1 MIAFNDYCGLL
12 VSTTTISYCFVPTLF
27 SAVSLSIY
35 SLVIVSL
42 RMSYFAPRALLLIIK
57 LIVSG
62 SPGRVLDPLPSSF
75 STSAELSRE
84 VKCLSLF
91 SRQHRTVGFF
101 KCTRIQYHLT
111 RFSP

>member
-1 MIAFNDYCGLL
+1 MIASNDYCGLL

-27 SAVSLSIY
+27 SVSLSIC

-62 SPGRVLDPLPSSF
+62 SPGRLLDPLPSSF
-75 STSAELSRE
+75 FDVRRAEPRSKMSISVQSAAQNSR
-84 VKCLSLF
+84 
-91 SRQHRTVGFF
+91 FF
-101 KCTRIQYHLT
+101 GVH
-111 RFSP
+111 